1 MSGFWLRDLF
11 GVFFCKLF
19 NRIVLCI
26 DLMYVDSRIICV
38 GILALVEAIGSFL
51 LFLLMLDEC
60 AHVEKSRFTT
70 GIALIWCN
78 VEESLSV

>member
-19 NRIVLCI
+19 NCIVLCI

-70 GIALIWCN
+70 GIALIRCN